1 VAKQK
6 FALGRGLD
14 ALITGAKDVMAP
26 QQSLSTDEHSI
37 LEAALDSMI
46 PNPRQPRR
54 AFREDDPKLLEL
66 SASIKEYGLL
76 QPLIVT
82 RLDTPP
88 SGRVPGTTPK
98 AVGAGAE
105 RRGGSGADRRGGSGV
120 DEERG
125 SLPPPV
131 PPPVVGE
138 LASARSWFAED
149 DQLNEALTG
158 TGAIDQAPT
167 INRGATVT
175 GTEYLPNT
183 VQFQIIAGERRWR
196 AARMAGL
203 TKVPVIIKEAT
214 PQEML
219 QLALIENI
227 QRADLNPLEEALAYQ
242 TLIQEFGLTQEMI
255 AKQVGKDRSTITN
268 SIRLL
273 QLAPKVREAL
283 MNQPEHF
290 SEGHARALIGIS
302 REEDQIAAMGKII
315 TERLNVRQAEEL
327 AARIKATE
335 RATTTIE
342 HATPIPSSQRSADL
356 DELETQF
363 RNALTVK
370 VDLKCNAK
378 GKGTLVLHFNNQDE
392 LERLFNKLVK
402 QEE

>member
-1 VAKQK
+1 MAKQK
-6 FALGRGLD
+6 FGLGRGLD

-26 QQSLSTDEHSI
+26 QQPLSIDEHSI
-37 LEAALDSMI
+37 LEAAIDSII

-82 RLDTPP
+82 RLDTPAP
-88 SGRVPGTTPK
+88 GMLPGTTGLPK
-98 AVGAGAE
+98 AT
-105 RRGGSGADRRGGSGV
+105 GSD
-120 DEERG
+120 
-125 SLPPPV
+125 
-131 PPPVVGE
+131 
-138 LASARSWFAED
+138 SWFAED
-149 DQLNEALTG
+149 DQATENAS
-158 TGAIDQAPT
+158 PT
-167 INRGATVT
+167 IPRPPTAAGAV
-175 GTEYLPNT
+175 GAGVEQGREGELASARMPNV

-196 AARMAGL
+196 AARLAGL

-219 QLALIENI
+219 ELALIENI
-227 QRADLNPLEEALAYQ
+227 QRADLNPIEEALAYQ
-242 TLIQEFGLTQEMI
+242 TLIQEFGLTQELV

-273 QLAPKVREAL
+273 QLSSRVREAL
-283 MNQPEHF
+283 INQPERF

-315 TERLNVRQAEEL
+315 SERLNVRQAEEL
-327 AARIKATE
+327 AARVKATE
-335 RATTTIE
+335 RATTIVQ
-342 HATPIPSSQRSADL
+342 HATPIPPSQRSPDL

-370 VDLKCNAK
+370 VDLKCNTK

-392 LERLFNKLVK
+392 LERLYRKLC
-402 QEE
+402 ENPPNE